1 LKSISRQ
8 QSIFIIAALA
18 VVHFV
23 LTFVVVMSHLACETR
38 TNCAGAWSRAFGEI
52 LGLPLGI
59 VSHLVKWLGHEPN
72 DLVQHV
78 PGGFFALLIVNSI
91 LAALIIWSIVPKI
104 LRLRVGA
111 RGHLHD
117 MR

>member
-1 LKSISRQ
+1 MKSISRQ
-8 QSIFIIAALA
+8 QSVFIIAALA

-23 LTFVVVMSHLACETR
+23 LSFVVVMSHLACETR
-38 TNCAGAWSRAFGEI
+38 TNCAGAWSSAFGEI

-78 PGGFFALLIVNSI
+78 PGGFFVLLIVNSI
-91 LAALIIWSIVPKI
+91 LAALITWSIFAKI
-104 LRLRVGA
+104 LRLRA
-111 RGHLHD
+111 RDRGCLHNV
-117 MR
+117 R